1 MRRTIPFA
9 FLSLLLMVGIRD
21 ARAQEVD
28 VTGTWEISWE
38 TPRGTTTTTFLF
50 EQDGSAL
57 TGTAQMAMRGR
68 PGGGGGEGT
77 REVEITDGKVEGNS
91 ITFSL
96 AMGMGQR
103 SMTFTFKGT
112 VTGDTMEGT
121 MTTARGENPFTGKRK
136 EI

>member
-1 MRRTIPFA
+1 MRRFAPLA
-9 FLSLLLMVGIRD
+9 FLAFLFLTGVQQL
-21 ARAQEVD
+21 RAQDVD

-50 EQDGSAL
+50 EQDGTAL

-77 REVEITDGKVEGNS
+77 REVEITDGKVEGNT
-91 ITFSL
+91 ITFSM
-96 AMGMGQR
+96 AMGMGER
-103 SMTFTFKGT
+103 SMAFTFKGT